1 MELIFEHNANLGSGV
16 NPAAIHL
23 PDNSVWLFHVSDGRL
38 NAKEWKPDPGDVP
51 WAMPVFGANQI
62 ATKDKNLSLYRMKNV
77 PRVGMFGAWHQDA
90 VMDGE
95 TVITPERQRFA
106 IWDALNDITNYLES
120 GEIRMD
126 LDNIVSSASF
136 TFKNPSQHLSGE
148 TNSRMTPG
156 NKIELF
162 FTAGDSED
170 YPMGVFYCDR
180 IDMTA
185 AGETITVDCR
195 NISGKLLKDQTFDA
209 NNSYLI
215 LPYSDTVEAL
225 LDNAGITDYDIQ
237 PSVGETPWSLGLEF
251 PPDMDM
257 LTGFLEMIGISLNWV
272 ARETLDGQI
281 IAGSTVTYQPIIDLN
296 SKYTF
301 NRGTDLFRRGVTR
314 DDNDVYSR
322 VCYQSKQ
329 SATETTPETTIRA
342 YANVLHAFE
351 WAYAPNKTLY
361 LTAPDDT
368 VLAELQDLADALASR
383 MAYSGIIE
391 QFSGPFRPHIIPG
404 DEAEIVADDGTHL
417 LGLITTVSHSF
428 GQNGFSTSFT
438 VDSAGVLG
446 KPQLRDLIEKVS
458 GKGQTSSNIKRLY

>member
-1 MELIFEHNANLGSGV
+1 MELIFEHNANLGSGI

-23 PDNSVWLFHVSDGRL
+23 PDNSVWLFHVADGRL

-51 WAMPVFGANQI
+51 WATPVFGTNQI

-95 TVITPERQRFA
+95 NVITPERQRFA
-106 IWDALNDITNYLES
+106 IWDALNDISNYLES

-126 LDNIVSSASF
+126 LDNIVASASF

-148 TNSRMTPG
+148 SDSRMTPG

-162 FTAGDSED
+162 FTAGDSNE
-170 YPMGVFYCDR
+170 YPMGVFFVDR
-180 IDMTA
+180 VDMTA

-195 NISGKLLKDQTFDA
+195 NISGKLLKDQTFDS
-209 NNSYLI
+209 NNSYPI

-225 LDNAGITDYDIQ
+225 LDNAGIADYDVQ

-257 LTGFLEMIGISLNWV
+257 LSGFLEMIGISLNWV

-281 IAGSTVTYQPIIDLN
+281 IAGSTATYQPIIDLN

-301 NRGTDLFRRGVTR
+301 NRGSDLFSRGVTR

-428 GQNGFSTSFT
+428 GSGGFTTSFT
-438 VDSAGVLG
+438 VDSAGVIG

-458 GKGQTSSNIKRLY
+458 GNQQNANIKRLY

>member
-1 MELIFEHNANLGSGV
+1 MELTFEYNAYLGSGI

-23 PDNSVWLFHVSDGRL
+23 PDNSVYLFAVDAGRL
-38 NAKEWKPDPGDVP
+38 KAQKWTPDPGDLP
-51 WAMPVFGANQI
+51 WATPVFGDAFI
-62 ATKDKNLSLYRMKNV
+62 ATRDKSLSLYRMKNV

-95 TVITPERQRFA
+95 TVIMPERQRFA

-126 LDNIVSSASF
+126 LYNIVASASF

-162 FTAGDSED
+162 FTAGDSAD

-195 NISGKLLKDQTFDA
+195 NISGKLLKDQTLDED
-209 NNSYLI
+209 NTYL
-215 LPYSDTVEAL
+215 PMPFSDVLEAYL
-225 LDNAGITDYDIQ
+225 TAAGITNYDVQ
-237 PSVGETPWSLGLEF
+237 PSVGEAPWSPGFEF
-251 PPDMDM
+251 TPDMDK
-257 LTGFLEMIGISLNWV
+257 LTAFFGMIQNSVNWV

-301 NRGTDLFRRGVTR
+301 NRGSDLYSRGVTR
-314 DDNDVYSR
+314 DDNDVFSR

-351 WAYAPNKTLY
+351 WAYAPNKTIY

-404 DEAEIVADDGTHL
+404 DEAEIIADDGTHL
-417 LGLITTVSHSF
+417 LGLITTVNHSF
-428 GQNGFSTSFT
+428 GTGGFSTSFT
-438 VDSAGVLG
+438 VDSAGVIG

-458 GKGQTSSNIKRLY
+458 GKGQNSSIKRLY

>member
-1 MELIFEHNANLGSGV
+1 MELVIESVSEIYGGSTP
-16 NPAAIHL
+16 NTTHM
-23 PDNSVWLFHVSDGRL
+23 PDNSVWLFKIIDGRL
-38 NAKEWKPDPGDVP
+38 N
-51 WAMPVFGANQI
+51 GAQI
-62 ATKDKNLSLYRMKNV
+62 ANEPTDVDWPGLTAGDFAVITKDKNLSLVKLKNV
-77 PRVGMFGAWHQDA
+77 PRMGVFGSWHQAA

-126 LDNIVSSASF
+126 LDNIVASASF
-136 TFKNPSQHLSGE
+136 AFKNPSQHLSGE
-148 TNSRMTPG
+148 TSSRMTPG

-162 FTAGDSED
+162 FTAGDSAD
-170 YPMGVFYCDR
+170 YPMGVFYCDQ

-195 NISGKLLKDQTFDA
+195 NISGKLLKDQTFDE
-209 NNSYLI
+209 NNTYPN

-225 LDNAGITDYDIQ
+225 LDNAGIADYDVQ
-237 PSVGETPWSLGLEF
+237 PSVGETPWRLGLEY

-257 LTGFLEMIGISLNWV
+257 LTGFLEMIGISLNWI

-301 NRGTDLFRRGVTR
+301 NRGSDLFSRGVTR

-351 WAYAPNKTLY
+351 WAYAPNKTIY

-417 LGLITTVSHSF
+417 LGLITTVNHSF
-428 GQNGFSTSFT
+428 GSSGFSTSFT
-438 VDSAGVLG
+438 VDSAGVIG

-458 GKGQTSSNIKRLY
+458 GKGQSSSIKRLY

>member
-1 MELIFEHNANLGSGV
+1 MELIFEYNANLGSGV

-23 PDNSVWLFHVSDGRL
+23 PDNSVYLFAVDAGRL
-38 NAKEWKPDPGDVP
+38 KAKKWTPDPGDVP
-51 WAMPVFGANQI
+51 WSTPVFGDAFV
-62 ATKDKNLSLYRMKNV
+62 ATRDKSLSLYRMKNV

-95 TVITPERQRFA
+95 TVVTPERQRFA

-126 LDNIVSSASF
+126 LNNIVASASF

-162 FTAGDSED
+162 FKAGDSEE

-185 AGETITVDCR
+185 VGETITVDCR
-195 NISGKLLKDQTFDA
+195 NISGKLLKDQTLDED
-209 NNSYLI
+209 NTYLP
-215 LPYSDTVEAL
+215 LPFSDVLEAYL
-225 LDNAGITDYDIQ
+225 TAAGITDYDVQ
-237 PSVGETPWSLGLEF
+237 PSVGEDPWSPGFEF
-251 PPDMDM
+251 SPDMDK
-257 LTGFLEMIGISLNWV
+257 LTAFLGMIQNSVNWI

-301 NRGTDLFRRGVTR
+301 NRGSDLYSRGVTR

-329 SATETTPETTIRA
+329 SATETTIRA
-342 YANVLHAFE
+342 YSNVLHAFE

-383 MAYSGIIE
+383 MAYSGIVE
-391 QFSGPFRPHIIPG
+391 QFTGPFRPHIIPG

-417 LGLITTVSHSF
+417 LGLITTVNHSF
-428 GQNGFSTSFT
+428 GTGGFMTSFT
-438 VDSAGVLG
+438 VDSAGVIG

-458 GKGQTSSNIKRLY
+458 GKGQNSSIKRLY